1 MIEISYKHWAH
12 HRNPGNIDDDLNGKI
27 WEQSSKMVEFRGFP
41 SHGADDTGHPELLD
55 DQLEELV
62 TGLL

>member
-1 MIEISYKHWAH
+1 
-12 HRNPGNIDDDLNGKI
+12 
-27 WEQSSKMVEFRGFP
+27 MVKFHGFP

-55 DQLEELV
+55 DELEELV

>member
-1 MIEISYKHWAH
+1 MDKYGNN
-12 HRNPGNIDDDLNGKI
+12 HRKWWN
-27 WEQSSKMVEFRGFP
+27 SMVKFHGFP

-55 DQLEELV
+55 DELEELV